1 MLGVFKN
8 GLVSPPKELK
18 SPASS
23 PSKADQ
29 PPLKAFHSSHPNS
42 ASTISFGEDASL
54 AFAHSSHSLMA
65 TQRLF
70 CSVDDIY
77 CVFLGSLNNLNALNK
92 QYGLN
97 KTANEAMFVI
107 QAYKTL
113 RDRGPYPA
121 HSVLKDLEGSFG
133 FVVFDLKAKTVF
145 ISLGNDGRV
154 MLFWGL
160 ASDGSVVVSD
170 NLEVIKSSCSKS
182 FAPFPTGC
190 LYHTG
195 GELKSFE
202 HPKNKMKAISRV
214 DSEGAMCGATFKVDI
229 YAKTKSMPRVGSHAN
244 WAWSQEA

>member
-8 GLVSPPKELK
+8 GIIKPPKELN
-18 SPASS
+18 SPNPNQSS
-23 PSKADQ
+23 NQS
-29 PPLKAFHSSHPNS
+29 PLQAFFSSYQNNVS
-42 ASTISFGEDASL
+42 NISLGNDASL
-54 AFAHSSHSLMA
+54 AFAHSSHSLLA

-70 CSVDDIY
+70 CSVDDVY
-77 CVFLGSLNNLNALNK
+77 CIFLGNLNNLCALNK
-92 QYGLN
+92 QYGLA
-97 KTANEAMFVI
+97 KGTNESMFVI

-133 FVVFDLKAKTVF
+133 FVVFDSKAKTVF
-145 ISLGNDGRV
+145 ISLSNDGRV
-154 MLFWGL
+154 MLYWGIT
-160 ASDGSVVVSD
+160 ADGSVVISD

-195 GELKSFE
+195 GELMNFE

-214 DSEGAMCGATFKVDI
+214 DSEGAMCGATFKVDLF
-229 YAKTKSMPRVGSHAN
+229 AKTKSMPRVGSHAN